1 MWDVDGILSFTS
13 EALVVALNARFGT
26 AYSVMTQDFF
36 PGTLR
41 IDRLPDVHG
50 SWIAGEMS
58 RPEFALSYA
67 PDFRAIDTLRD
78 ASEAGFECLV
88 ATERPPALQEATEAW
103 LHSWGAPPVPV
114 HAVGHG
120 NKPAF
125 MAEQF
130 AEGHY
135 PAILVDDNPVTWMT
149 IARPGVQ
156 VWSPER
162 PYTLSARARDHV
174 RLYASYPAVRY
185 WLGLGP
191 QP

>member
-1 MWDVDGILSFTS
+1 VWDVDGILSFTS
-13 EALVVALNARFGT
+13 EALVVALNARFGST
-26 AYSVMTQDFF
+26 YSVMTQDFF

-50 SWIAGEMS
+50 SWIAGEMLT
-58 RPEFALSYA
+58 PGFAMSYA
-67 PDFRAIDTLRD
+67 PDFRAIDCLRD
-78 ASEAGFECLV
+78 ASEAGFDCV
-88 ATERPPALQEATEAW
+88 IATERAPALAAATEAW
-103 LHSWGAPPVPV
+103 LHDWGAPPVTV
-114 HAVGHG
+114 HALGHG

-125 MAEQF
+125 MAENYG
-130 AEGHY
+130 EGR
-135 PAILVDDNPVTWMT
+135 PAILIDDNPVTWMT

-162 PYTLSARARDHV
+162 PYTLSARPRDHV
-174 RLYASYPAVRY
+174 RLYASYPVTRY